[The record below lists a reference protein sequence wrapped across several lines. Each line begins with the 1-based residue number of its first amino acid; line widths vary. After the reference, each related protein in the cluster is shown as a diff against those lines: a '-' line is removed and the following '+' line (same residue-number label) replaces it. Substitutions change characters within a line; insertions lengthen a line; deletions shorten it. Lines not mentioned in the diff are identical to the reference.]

1 MNILQTI
8 FLKILPKQIN
18 FYYIRH
24 KKVII
29 AENQKAVDGLENAL
43 SESALLGPRAE
54 LVDLES
60 RKQLKTA
67 EDLRFKQ
74 GYLVKFSEF

>member
-1 MNILQTI
+1 MNILQTII
-8 FLKILPKQIN
+8 FLKILPKHIN
-18 FYYIRH
+18 FYYIRY

-74 GYLVKFSEF
+74 GYLVKFSE